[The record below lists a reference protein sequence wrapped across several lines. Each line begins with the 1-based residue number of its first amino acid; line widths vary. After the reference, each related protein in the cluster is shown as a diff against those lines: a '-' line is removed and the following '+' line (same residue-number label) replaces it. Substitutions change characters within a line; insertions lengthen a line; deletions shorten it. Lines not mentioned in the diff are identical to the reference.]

1 MSLEKFNHYL
11 IQKGQNE
18 TLSTI
23 NAAPWEDIPSSKK
36 AALEELDSLRSRLS
50 DLQRRFFVDRSKKLL
65 VVLQGMDTSGKNSTI
80 RHVFRGVN
88 PQGVHVSSFEK
99 PTKSELR
106 RRSQRSTFSRSHSR
120 LAFSRVLPGAI
131 SIKPETRAG

>member
-99 PTKSELR
+99 PTKSEL
-106 RRSQRSTFSRSHSR
+106 SHDFLWHPR
-120 LAFSRVLPGAI
+120 
-131 SIKPETRAG
+131 RAG